1 MPERALFV
9 CLLLALIGVRGAA
22 ELACP
27 RGYAAVGGTCL
38 MGVPERMGW
47 FAAERH
53 CARRGGHLL
62 TVTEHVD
69 LAGIAAAG
77 LLLEPTWLGL
87 ARERSGRWHW
97 ASGFDRMVPIEP
109 FLTDIPTDDT
119 GHCVV
124 LMEASSSGSM
134 GARLG
139 LSPCR
144 LPRPAVCSTGF
155 AACPWGWV
163 SHFTADGVC
172 MDPKCV
178 AGRGVNVS
186 ASGVVAVDG
195 VEVGLG
201 EWIKPDT
208 FRAPDVVVAAGGPC
222 NFLLVVTHAQPRP
235 VATTGCERSFGE
247 FGLHATT
254 RVHLDAACDVL
265 PNSTNGVCHR
275 EDSAAQTSAPTG
287 SAEEETPGGAAR
299 RSAPRCVPIWV
310 WPLAFVAVAAASAAA
325 AVTAAG
331 GERRRGRAD
340 RCAKPSNQDDQLQQQ
355 QQRKKDP
362 ASALNLASLSGKSG
376 SGRAASSRIM
386 GASPF
391 HCLPGGEQQPAPFPS
406 REAAAKFSCKAGDIP
421 CLPPAPTLHH
431 GGPPAG
437 PAPAAFDLHGVV
449 PHPACAIATPGGPV
463 EEPSSG
469 VLCASCQKFSG
480 AAARQRLLAVHG
492 DLAEELK
499 ARIVVNSTRC
509 VHSKS
514 EHIHV
519 FEVANEFQPHTLG
532 ALSTQCCTRKQ
543 STIVESDGILGCCP
557 RASCQKVT
565 GSARQRHLAVH
576 GDLAEELE
584 APIVVNSMRC
594 VHSKSEHIHVFEVAN
609 EFQPHTLGALSTV
622 YSRSKP
628 RLPRNTRIHI
638 QHSDGPSML
647 NSGHTPPDL

>member
-362 ASALNLASLSGKSG
+362 AK
-376 SGRAASSRIM
+376 
-386 GASPF
+386 
-391 HCLPGGEQQPAPFPS
+391 QQPAPFPS

-532 ALSTQCCTRKQ
+532 ALST
-543 STIVESDGILGCCP
+543 STIVESDGNARVVSPARLH
-557 RASCQKVT
+557 RFRQ
-565 GSARQRHLAVH
+565 ARQRLLAVH
-576 GDLAEELE
+576 GDLAEELK
-584 APIVVNSMRC
+584 APID
-594 VHSKSEHIHVFEVAN
+594 
-609 EFQPHTLGALSTV
+609 ALQEQAH
-622 YSRSKP
+622 P
-628 RLPRNTRIHI
+628 
-638 QHSDGPSML
+638 
-647 NSGHTPPDL
+647 